1 MNRFSRQMVCD
12 LMNKRIRAVEEIYNS
27 QSRRELVINR
37 SKRITLIRLAM
48 DLGFKILGD
57 IQKDESVR
65 FRV

>member
-12 LMNKRIRAVEEIYNS
+12 LMNNRIRAVEESYNS
-27 QSRRELVINR
+27 RSELGINR
-37 SKRITLIRLAM
+37 AKRITLVLLAM

>member
-12 LMNKRIRAVEEIYNS
+12 LMNNRIRAVEEIYNS
-27 QSRRELVINR
+27 RSRRELVINR

-65 FRV
+65 FSV